1 MITAINFDREFA
13 AGSALLHQEGIQ
25 VIDCFNKKEIQAA
38 LTAVPQVL
46 VVRLGVTLDSKLLT
60 QFPELKNIASVT
72 TGLDHIDLEYCAR
85 NSIDV
90 VSLQGETEFLKS
102 IHATAEHTVC
112 LMLCLYRNVV
122 AAATSVKNGEW
133 NREKFF
139 GMELAGKTI
148 GIVGYGRLGQS
159 VARIVIGFGANIVAV
174 EVDQKIKDA
183 NSEVTFL
190 SLRRLA
196 EEADI
201 ITLHVP
207 LTKSTDKLISADL
220 LSCMKESVVIVNT
233 SRGKVIDEVALLD
246 ALESGRI
253 RGAAVDVLADEIMG
267 IDSTNPL
274 IRYSQANSDLLI
286 TPHIGGST
294 AESMRST
301 ARYIAQR
308 LADKISEQAHRGSIR

>member
-1 MITAINFDREFA
+1 MTVINFDREFA
-13 AGSALLHQEGIQ
+13 VGSALLQQEGIQ
-25 VIDCFNKKEIQAA
+25 VIDCFNIESIQAA
-38 LTAVPQVL
+38 VTAVPQAL
-46 VVRLGVTLDSKLLT
+46 VVRLGVTLDSKLLA
-60 QFPELKNIASVT
+60 QFPELKYIASVT

-90 VSLQGETEFLKS
+90 VSLKGETQFLKS

-112 LMLCLYRNVV
+112 LMLCLCRNVL
-122 AAATSVKNGEW
+122 AAAASVTSGEW

-139 GMELAGKTI
+139 GTELAGKTV

-159 VARIVIGFGANIVAV
+159 VARILIGFGANIVAT
-174 EVDQKIKDA
+174 EVDQNIKDT

-207 LTKSTDKLISADL
+207 LTKSTEKLISADL

-233 SRGKVIDEVALLD
+233 SRGNVIDEVALLD

-253 RGAAVDVLADEIMG
+253 RGAAVDVLADEVRG
-267 IDSTNPL
+267 VDSTNSL
-274 IRYSQANSDLLI
+274 IRYSQDNSNMLI

-294 AESMRST
+294 VESMKST
-301 ARYIAQR
+301 ANYIAQR
-308 LADKISEQAHRGSIR
+308 LADKILEQTHRSLIR